1 MRVRTRFAVLMDFVF
16 SEFQEEIKNGLD
28 RYFREAD
35 IDSIYFGLGKM
46 TQDNPEDRAKMG
58 FIEMIGPIEF
68 DGVILLSTSFSN
80 FGNMDFIR
88 KRLAGIKDLPMISI
102 GQSIFGEESISLDNE
117 SGMKQIMRHLID
129 DHGYRDFAYVSGPFS
144 NEESN
149 VRLSVF
155 RASLESEGIPYNGEA
170 VYEGNFLTPSGES
183 AVAELLDVRG
193 LRPDVIVCAND
204 LMALGVWSAVKAR
217 GLNVPYD
224 IAITGYDDMHLS
236 HALSSQFTTV
246 KQSFGTLGYLAAKR
260 LHARLG
266 GMPCAPLSPL
276 ANELRVRSSCG
287 CVDFSSRSDALR
299 SKDEAGS
306 EEKLTGAILDYIAK
320 GCPESESAGL
330 WRAWGDRA
338 WHMLNN
344 RETVWALEEVIR
356 EVSVAL
362 AGGGSTRSAEGNTSS
377 AGGSTRS
384 AGENKALLSDLYA
397 FLLEECGQ
405 KAFVEHWKEVIF
417 SLTLRVLV
425 DRLQESLVK
434 TLSLSAQD
442 EAFREIV
449 EFSGA
454 RELYIARFNDFGN
467 IFAGSRVVYSTGEGK
482 AAEGGRDE
490 TVWAPGP
497 SAWFP
502 SGSRSLAANMV
513 SSGDDRFGFILID
526 AANVN
531 VNLHDYLRIR
541 FSGISK
547 DLLYITNIHRLNEK
561 LQREV
566 SVREEAELKLKE
578 ALAMVEHL
586 SIADELTGLRNRR
599 GFFAL
604 AEQQIKYLRR
614 QGGGFFVV
622 YADLDGLKAINDG
635 YGHNDGDLA
644 IRAAGEILQR
654 ALRDSDIV
662 ARIGGDEFT
671 ALVSKAEPPNYAVIK
686 ERILEGCERKTRELG
701 RPWKLSMSIGHYHA
715 EEGCALSLTEML
727 EKADAELYKEKQAK
741 KAARN
746 K

>member
-16 SEFQEEIKNGLD
+16 SEFQEEIKLGLD
-28 RYFREAD
+28 RYFREAN
-35 IDSIYFGLGKM
+35 IDSIYFGLGQM
-46 TQDNPEDRAKMG
+46 TGDNPEDRAKMG
-58 FIEMIGPIEF
+58 FIDMIGPIEF
-68 DGVILLSTSFSN
+68 DGVILLSTSLANS
-80 FGNMDFIR
+80 GNIEFIR
-88 KRLAGIKDLPMISI
+88 NRLAGIKDIPMISI
-102 GQSIFGEESISLDNE
+102 GQSIFGEEAISLDNE

-144 NEESN
+144 NEEAN

-155 RASLESEGIPYNGEA
+155 RSSLESAGIPYNSAA
-170 VYEGNFLTPSGES
+170 VYEGNFLPPSGES
-183 AVAELLDVRG
+183 AVAELLDIRG
-193 LRPDVIVCAND
+193 LRPAVIVCAND

-236 HALSSQFTTV
+236 HSLSSQFTTV
-246 KQSFGTLGYLAAKR
+246 KQSFGTLGYIAAKR
-260 LHARLG
+260 LHARIAG
-266 GMPCAPLSPL
+266 EPCASFSPL
-276 ANELRVRSSCG
+276 ANELRIRSSCG
-287 CVDFSSRSDALR
+287 CVDFSSRNDADQ
-299 SKDEAGS
+299 STGGPVSASG
-306 EEKLTGAILDYIAK
+306 EKLTGAILDYITK
-320 GCPESESAGL
+320 GCPEAESAGIL
-330 WRAWGDRA
+330 RAWGDRA
-338 WHMLNN
+338 WHMLSNH
-344 RETVWALEEVIR
+344 ETIWGLEEVIR
-356 EVSVAL
+356 EISASL
-362 AGGGSTRSAEGNTSS
+362 AARGSTSS
-377 AGGSTRS
+377 AG
-384 AGENKALLSDLYA
+384 EDKALLSELHA
-397 FLLEECGQ
+397 LLLEECGQ
-405 KAFVEHWKEVIF
+405 KAFVEHWKEVVF

-425 DRLQESLVK
+425 DRLQDSLTK
-434 TLSLSAQD
+434 TLSISSQ
-442 EAFREIV
+442 ESAFREIV

-454 RELYIARFNDFGN
+454 HELHIARFNDFGN
-467 IFAGSRVVYSTGEGK
+467 MFAGSRVVFSTGEGL
-482 AAEGGRDE
+482 ASEGGRDE

-497 SAWFP
+497 TAWFP
-502 SGSRSLAANMV
+502 SGSRSLAANMI
-513 SSGDDRFGFILID
+513 SSGDDRFGFMLID

-541 FSGISK
+541 FSVISK
-547 DLLYITNIHRLNEK
+547 DILYITNIHRLNEK
-561 LQREV
+561 LQSEV

-578 ALAMVEHL
+578 ALSLVEQL

-671 ALVSKAEPPNYAVIK
+671 ALVSKADPPNYAVIK
-686 ERILEGCERKTRELG
+686 DRILEGCERKTRELG
-701 RPWKLSMSIGHYHA
+701 RPWKLAMSIGHFHA
-715 EEGCALSLTEML
+715 EEGCSLSLTEML

-741 KAARN
+741 KAAREQPSTHV
-746 K
+746 